1 LPRSAGCEIYLI
13 ILKWASAISEN
24 PQSDRALSHAI
35 ERIRGEL
42 GSAEP
47 NLIAL
52 FVSPHHADAYHRFSR
67 ALLSSFPKAL
77 LIGCSADG
85 VIGAAHEVEQR
96 AAISLTAAVLP
107 GVQLVPFHLRSSQ
120 LPEALNSQHP
130 WVQLLGLTPIPN
142 LHFLLLADPFT
153 FDAGAL
159 VLGLDATYPGSPK
172 IGGLASGGRSRGS
185 NALFLADSVHSE
197 GAVGVAMSGNISM
210 QTIVAQGCRPIGRPM
225 MITRCEKNVLLQ
237 LDRRPPMQ
245 VLRELH
251 QSLPERDQRLFE
263 GSLFVGIEMKAHQV
277 EFHPGELLVRNIV
290 GLDPESGA
298 LAIGAIPEAW
308 QVMQFVLR
316 DANTAAS
323 DLTRLLERHRRDAP
337 RKLEGALLFSCLGR
351 GIHLYGRADHDTGLF
366 QQHVGPIPLGGFFCN
381 GEIGPVG
388 GTTFIH
394 GYTSAFALF
403 RPLGSGGA
411 ELGAGPI

>member
-1 LPRSAGCEIYLI
+1 LPRFAGCEIYFFT
-13 ILKWASAISEN
+13 LKWASAISES
-24 PQSDRALSHAI
+24 PESDRALSHAI
-35 ERIRGEL
+35 ARIRGEL

-52 FVSPHHADAYHRFSR
+52 FVSPHHADAYHRLST

-107 GVQLVPFHLRSSQ
+107 GVRLVPFHLSSSQ
-120 LPEALNSQHP
+120 LPEALSSRDS
-130 WVQLLGLTPIPN
+130 WIQLLGLTPTPN
-142 LHFLLLADPFT
+142 LQFLLLTDPST

-172 IGGLASGGRSRGS
+172 VGGLASGGRSQGR
-185 NALFLADSVHSE
+185 NALFLAGSVHSE

-237 LDRRPPMQ
+237 LDGRPPMQ

-251 QSLPERDQRLFE
+251 HSLGDRDQQLFE
-263 GSLFVGIEMKAHQV
+263 GSLFVGIEMKANEV
-277 EFHPGELLVRNIV
+277 EFHPGELLVRNIT
-290 GLDPESGA
+290 GIDPESGV
-298 LAIGAIPEAW
+298 LAIGAMLQPW

-323 DLTRLLERHRRDAP
+323 DLTRLLERYRRDAP
-337 RKLEGALLFSCLGR
+337 KNLEGALLFSCLGR
-351 GIHLYGRADHDTGLF
+351 GIHLYGRANHDTGLL
-366 QQHVGPIPLGGFFCN
+366 QQHFGPIPLGGFFCN

-403 RPLGSGGA
+403 RSGGSGA
-411 ELGAGPI
+411 FELGAGPT